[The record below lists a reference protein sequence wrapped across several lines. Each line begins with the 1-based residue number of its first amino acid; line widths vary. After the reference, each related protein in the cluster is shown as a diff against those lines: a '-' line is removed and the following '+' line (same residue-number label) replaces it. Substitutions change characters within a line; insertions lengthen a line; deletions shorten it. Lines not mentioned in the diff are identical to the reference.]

1 MVDIEAV
8 RRSLEGQTPRTADLL
23 RSMGDPGI
31 PIPDSEWT
39 VGEAAAHLAIGA
51 EGYSEYARGLTRRFP
66 IDVTDIAGSTRRA
79 LQEMPERDRDKLA
92 AMLESGIGLFL
103 EATAGYGAD
112 DPVRWHSDMLLP
124 CATMTSFLLVEQLI
138 HGWDIARAAGAPWT
152 IPPVAARLVIASVGP
167 FLAFAV
173 DREAAASV
181 EGEYELSVDGGP
193 RFFALCRFGGLTIGS
208 APNGTV
214 DCRLS
219 GDPVTWVLALWGRV
233 PWNELLASGKITV
246 DGSSALASRFKSLLR
261 DP

>member
-1 MVDIEAV
+1 MVDIRAV
-8 RRSLEGQTPRTADLL
+8 RRSLEGQTLRTADLL
-23 RSMGDPGI
+23 RSMGEPGL

-51 EGYSEYARGLTRRFP
+51 EGYSEYARGSTRRHP
-66 IDVTDIAGSTRRA
+66 IDLTDVAGSTRRA
-79 LQEMPERDRDKLA
+79 LQAMPERNGHKLA

-103 EATAGYGAD
+103 DATAGYDAD
-112 DPVRWHSDMLLP
+112 DAVRWHSDMSVP
-124 CATMTSFLLVEQLI
+124 CATITSFLLVEQLL

-152 IPPVAARLVIASVGP
+152 IPPDAARLVIAAVGP

-173 DREAAASV
+173 DREAAATV
-181 EGEYELSVDGGP
+181 EGEYELSIDGGP
-193 RFFALCRFGGLTIGS
+193 RFYALCRFGGLTIGT
-208 APNGTV
+208 APTGTV

-233 PWNELLASGKITV
+233 PWDEVLASGKIAV
-246 DGSSALASRFKSLLR
+246 DGSAALAARFKSLLR